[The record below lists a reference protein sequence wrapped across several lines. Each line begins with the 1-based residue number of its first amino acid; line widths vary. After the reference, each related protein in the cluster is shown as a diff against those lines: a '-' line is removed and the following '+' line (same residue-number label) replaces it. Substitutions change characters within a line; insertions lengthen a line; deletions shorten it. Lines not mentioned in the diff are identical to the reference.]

1 MAMQRG
7 ACGAVARF
15 ACEAIWG
22 MLPPQNLWRSSWIPG
37 SYVPTLSKHRH
48 SFLPLLK
55 KKGSQEERRTKVGL
69 LRHRQLP
76 IPGIQHE
83 PDPFRQQEE
92 A

>member
-55 KKGSQEERRTKVGL
+55 KKGSQEGSALHVMLGCRCCAMV
-69 LRHRQLP
+69 
-76 IPGIQHE
+76 
-83 PDPFRQQEE
+83 D
-92 A
+92 